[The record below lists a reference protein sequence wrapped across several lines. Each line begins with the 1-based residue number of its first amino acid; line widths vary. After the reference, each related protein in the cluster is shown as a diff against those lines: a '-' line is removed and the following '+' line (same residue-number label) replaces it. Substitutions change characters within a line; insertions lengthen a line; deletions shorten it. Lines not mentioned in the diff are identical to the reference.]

1 MRSKDV
7 FSGLV
12 VVVLLAILAAACS
25 SAAAVPTATA
35 TPVPPTDTAV
45 PPTATFTPAPP
56 TNTPEPAIIIKLSPG
71 KFGDPMWLDVIKG
84 AYQIVGG
91 TTLSKGSSIGVSEDW
106 LMFPVGMVIQI
117 GEKDIT
123 LKGVSYPAGTEWIVD
138 ASGNLVQ
145 KTP

>member
-1 MRSKDV
+1 MRFKNV

-12 VVVLLAILAAACS
+12 LVVLLAILAACS
-25 SAAAVPTATA
+25 PATAVPTPTA
-35 TPVPPTDTAV
+35 SPVPPTNTPL

-71 KFGDPMWLDVIKG
+71 KWGQPMMLDVIKG

-91 TTLSKGSSIGVSEDW
+91 TTLSVGSSIGVSEDW
-106 LMFPVGMVIQI
+106 LKFPVGMVIQI